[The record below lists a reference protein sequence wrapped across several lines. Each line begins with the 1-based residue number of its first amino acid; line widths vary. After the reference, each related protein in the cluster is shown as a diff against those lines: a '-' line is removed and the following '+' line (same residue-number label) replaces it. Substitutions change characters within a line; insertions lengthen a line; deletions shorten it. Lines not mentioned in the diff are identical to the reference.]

1 MLSEEEIRHVAR
13 IARMELGEEEIKEFR
28 RQFREIFEL
37 LERVK
42 ELPLADETPVVVTEN
57 RSEFREDEASSF
69 PSEEILKNAPKLSG
83 RYVVVP
89 KNL

>member
-13 IARMELGEEEIKEFR
+13 IARVELRDEEIKEFVH
-28 RQFREIFEL
+28 QFREIFEL

-42 ELPLADETPVVVTEN
+42 EIPLADEAPMVATEN
-57 RSEFREDEASSF
+57 RSEFREDKTSPF
-69 PSEEILKNAPKLSG
+69 PSDEILRNVPKPRN

>member
-1 MLSEEEIRHVAR
+1 MAKIAR
-13 IARMELGEEEIKEFR
+13 IELSDEEVR
-28 RQFREIFEL
+28 RFREEFARIFEL

-42 ELPLADETPVVVTEN
+42 ELPLAGEEPVVATEN
-57 RSEFREDEASSF
+57 RSEFRKDEVHVF
-69 PSEEILKNAPKLSG
+69 PADEILHNVPRRKD

>member
-13 IARMELGEEEIKEFR
+13 IARIDLSEEEIR
-28 RQFREIFEL
+28 RFREEFERIFEL

-42 ELPLADETPVVVTEN
+42 ELPLAEDAPVVATEN
-57 RSEFREDEASSF
+57 RSEFRKDEAKSF
-69 PSEEILKNAPKLSG
+69 PADEILRNVPRRKE